1 LQKYFRGESIP
12 RRWHACDLQL
22 EPAVPVNRSVEK
34 ASQYKSSRRGR
45 AMKKLFGGIAV
56 AAMVALAVPVWAQ
69 GVTTK
74 GEPVQDNPPGA
85 AGTSKPGVPGLPGSK
100 SGPTVTPS
108 GKTAPEANSARP
120 SGDQSGVRGL
130 PGNKSG
136 PAVTPPGSG
145 R

>member
-1 LQKYFRGESIP
+1 
-12 RRWHACDLQL
+12 
-22 EPAVPVNRSVEK
+22 
-34 ASQYKSSRRGR
+34 
-45 AMKKLFGGIAV
+45 MKKLFGGIAV
-56 AAMVALAVPVWAQ
+56 AAMVTLAVPVWAQ

-74 GEPVQDNPPGA
+74 GEPVQDNPPAA

-108 GKTAPEANSARP
+108 GNTAPEANSARP